1 MAKIYP
7 NAIIDKKAELASDVE
22 VGPFCVI
29 GPNVKI
35 GKGTIL
41 GSHVVIEGYTTI
53 GSGCE
58 LYRGATIGL
67 PAQDKK
73 SKNLRS
79 FVEIG
84 DENIIREFVTVHSG
98 SQENSKTI
106 IGSRNMLM
114 AYCHVAHDC
123 QVGNDITMANNA
135 TLGGYVTVEDKAV
148 LGGLAAFHQFVR
160 VGQMAMVGGIAK
172 VVQDVLPFS
181 ICDGNPARFVGL
193 NSVGLKRNGLGA
205 GQRTELKKAYSIL
218 LSSGLSLEDA
228 KRELASQFPA
238 NEHVKHV
245 LTFIK
250 HSKRGFLRRREEEK
264 EEDADVMV

>member
-1 MAKIYP
+1 MAKIHS
-7 NAIIDKKAELASDVE
+7 NTVIDKKAELASDVQ

-35 GKGTIL
+35 GKGTVL

-53 GSGCE
+53 GSDCE
-58 LYRGATIGL
+58 IYRGATIGL

-73 SKNLRS
+73 SKNLKS

-84 DENIIREFVTVHSG
+84 NENIIREFVTIHSG
-98 SQENSKTI
+98 SQENSKTV

-114 AYCHVAHDC
+114 AYCHIAHDC
-123 QVGNDITMANNA
+123 QIGNDIIMANSS

-148 LGGLAAFHQFVR
+148 LGGVAAFHQFVR
-160 VGQMAMVGGIAK
+160 VGQMAMVGGLAK

-193 NSVGLKRNGLGA
+193 NSVGLKRNGLGTA
-205 GQRTELKKAYSIL
+205 QRSELKKAYAVL
-218 LSSGLSLEDA
+218 LSSGLALDDA
-228 KRELASQFPA
+228 KRELASQFSGS
-238 NEHVKHV
+238 EYVKHV
-245 LTFIK
+245 LTFVK
-250 HSKRGFLRRREEEK
+250 NSKRGFLRRREEEK